1 MKESYTDE
9 NHYGPDQD
17 FGSVAIRNY
26 GQVLQKYNYGRYVNR
41 FRALADR
48 KRLSPAQRPKLDEN
62 EFAELMKKLVD
73 SFVNLGEGKFLK
85 NEKSQKVA
93 SRLLI
98 GSLFNEEWFEPEHP
112 A

>member
-1 MKESYTDE
+1 
-9 NHYGPDQD
+9 
-17 FGSVAIRNY
+17 
-26 GQVLQKYNYGRYVNR
+26 
-41 FRALADR
+41 
-48 KRLSPAQRPKLDEN
+48 
-62 EFAELMKKLVD
+62 MKKLVD

-112 A
+112 VQRACLIR